1 MWWSTLLKIPPKVK
15 VLEALGAIGDNRIKV
30 VSDTKAE
37 VTSSE
42 GDKVYKVYFYSD
54 KMAANSTDNGTR
66 FRKYVGYPIIA
77 FLMVKGVLSFND
89 EYANALK
96 GIDWKKINDK
106 FKDYSKT
113 IEYVYNI
120 ASERGVN
127 PTKLDSFADKVLK
140 EIKDLKLKFP
150 WES

>member
-1 MWWSTLLKIPPKVK
+1 M
-15 VLEALGAIGDNRIKV
+15 LEALGAIGDNRIKII
-30 VSDTKAE
+30 SDTKAE

-42 GDKVYKVYFYSD
+42 GDKIYKVYFYKD

-77 FLMVKGVLSFND
+77 FLMLKGIISFNK
-89 EYANALK
+89 EYAEALS
-96 GIDWKKINDK
+96 GIDWKKINEK

-120 ASERGVN
+120 VKEKGIN
-127 PTKLDSFADKVLK
+127 PNELDSFSDKILK
-140 EIKDLKLKFP
+140 EINDLKLKLP

>member
-1 MWWSTLLKIPPKVK
+1 MLRTPPKVK

-30 VSDTKAE
+30 ISDTKAE

-54 KMAANSTDNGTR
+54 KMAVNSTDNGTK
-66 FRKYVGYPIIA
+66 FRKYIGYPIIA
-77 FLMVKGVLSFND
+77 FLMVKGVLSSND
-89 EYANALK
+89 EYANELK

-113 IEYVYNI
+113 IEYVYTI
-120 ASERGVN
+120 VRERGVN
-127 PTKLDSFADKVLK
+127 PSELDSFADKVLK
-140 EIKDLKLKFP
+140 EIKELKLNFP
-150 WES
+150 WEK